1 MITIELG
8 PRCREVLLQRED
20 AKEVFFVCVVMSF
33 NDRVIRFLTMLF
45 ISKKQTEFFYDLTK
59 VYFSYSYFDYWIHMS
74 YNTDISYHRL
84 RNHYRFW
91 RSQNTVEGVSL
102 GAFSNEQKDEFFN
115 GLEDLG
121 LCKTVEDFWQ
131 IYLSLPIV
139 GTNNA
144 SRYYLFKV
152 RRSISLIIVE

>member
-8 PRCREVLLQRED
+8 PRCSEVLLQRED

-59 VYFSYSYFDYWIHMS
+59 VYFTYSYFDYWIHMS

-84 RNHYRFW
+84 RNHYPLP
-91 RSQNTVEGVSL
+91 RSHLRYSPYTK
-102 GAFSNEQKDEFFN
+102 AFFFFFKQKTAYEIR
-115 GLEDLG
+115 E
-121 LCKTVEDFWQ
+121 
-131 IYLSLPIV
+131 
-139 GTNNA
+139 
-144 SRYYLFKV
+144 
-152 RRSISLIIVE
+152 

>member
-1 MITIELG
+1 
-8 PRCREVLLQRED
+8 
-20 AKEVFFVCVVMSF
+20 
-33 NDRVIRFLTMLF
+33 
-45 ISKKQTEFFYDLTK
+45 
-59 VYFSYSYFDYWIHMS
+59 MS
-74 YNTDISYHRL
+74 YNTDITNHRL

-91 RSQNTVEGVSL
+91 RSQNTVEGVSFGL
-102 GAFSNEQKDEFFN
+102 FSNYQKDEFFN

-152 RRSISLIIVE
+152 RRFFSLINVEQH